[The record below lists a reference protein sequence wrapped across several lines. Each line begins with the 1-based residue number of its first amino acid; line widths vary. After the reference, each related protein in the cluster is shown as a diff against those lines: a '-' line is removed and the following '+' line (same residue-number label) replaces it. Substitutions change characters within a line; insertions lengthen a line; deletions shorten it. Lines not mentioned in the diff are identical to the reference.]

1 MNESIEFI
9 LTHWTIATRHTD
21 DDKARELRS
30 AMSPGWMMVC
40 PVQSLKEK
48 FSFEVAK
55 VKPVSDDDILLN

>member
-40 PVQSLKEK
+40 PVQSLKEN
-48 FSFEVAK
+48 
-55 VKPVSDDDILLN
+55 DDQEIIGIR